1 MGNCVYIKLKFFY
14 KNMKL
19 NYLNK
24 FEDSKCKI
32 EISNNILKK
41 MVQLQFQINILK

>member
-1 MGNCVYIKLKFFY
+1 
-14 KNMKL
+14 MKL

-32 EISNNILKK
+32 EISNNIPKK
-41 MVQLQFQINILK
+41 NCTTIVSN